1 MQLWSLNPVGAYVC
15 IFMYFCVLCKYILC
29 GQAAVVSMN
38 RSGTSIS
45 LSLLSPQS
53 ALNLRAGWSS
63 PNFPND
69 KKP

>member
-45 LSLLSPQS
+45 LSLSSVRPQPPRWME
-53 ALNLRAGWSS
+53 LTRL
-63 PNFPND
+63 P
-69 KKP
+69 